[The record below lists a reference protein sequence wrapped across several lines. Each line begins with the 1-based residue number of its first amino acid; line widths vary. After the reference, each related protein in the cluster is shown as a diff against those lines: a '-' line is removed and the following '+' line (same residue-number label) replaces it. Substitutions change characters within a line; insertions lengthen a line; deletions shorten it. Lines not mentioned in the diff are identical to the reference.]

1 MPAQPL
7 WHQCLSQS
15 TDFSHLSTPLIYDLS
30 HSPRFVSWM
39 HISTIPFAHQSSDKL
54 CDQAYTS
61 KKDWPNRPFLLSS
74 LPSLFHQYNI
84 IFKKHNSIIP
94 NIIYGTLVMSI
105 FVCSIHV
112 FLLNS
117 VCRPWV
123 HVFDVCLSLASTVLP
138 GYSSTP
144 SPSKRKHRKPIS
156 ESDLF

>member
-1 MPAQPL
+1 
-7 WHQCLSQS
+7 
-15 TDFSHLSTPLIYDLS
+15 
-30 HSPRFVSWM
+30 M

-84 IFKKHNSIIP
+84 IFKKHNSIIL

-117 VCRPWV
+117 VCRLGACVWCVPQSRQHSAAWLQLHTFFSQQKQTQETNKWEWLTLNNLELALFTIFNSYTFNILV
-123 HVFDVCLSLASTVLP
+123 TNSL
-138 GYSSTP
+138 
-144 SPSKRKHRKPIS
+144 
-156 ESDLF
+156 